1 MQVVASECSKAQSTL
16 DHYLRLVPRPLP
28 GSHAKLYRAQNE
40 LAQASKR
47 ISFLHSQLRKHAH
60 DVISLTEVIKE
71 QIELSRSFWN
81 TVLGF
86 LVAIYVPLSFASVRL
101 IKLYSHILVYHRANG
116 AVILRDEYHVL
127 QC

>member
-1 MQVVASECSKAQSTL
+1 MQVVASQCSKAQSTL
-16 DHYLRLVPRPLP
+16 DHYLRLVPRPLTR
-28 GSHAKLYRAQNE
+28 SNANLCVAQNE

-47 ISFLHSQLRKHAH
+47 FSFLHSQLRKHAD

-101 IKLYSHILVYHRANG
+101 INVYSHAIVYHRTND
-116 AVILRDEYHVL
+116 AVILWNEYHFL
-127 QC
+127 QR